1 MDPFTLVI
9 FGVTSNLAKLK
20 LIPALYDLEQKGLLP
35 EKTRI
40 IGIARGEYSKAE
52 FRNYIN
58 DILKSENRHHQ
69 HPTDKKTVDSLL
81 NKFEYLRGDL
91 EETNNKES
99 LYKDLKKLL
108 YKNDSRSKN
117 HLYYLATYPNL
128 YETIFRSLKKNDL
141 GQNKKGWVRLMIEKP
156 IGHDLKSAMELDKL
170 LHQFFK
176 EEQIYRLDHY
186 LGKETIQNILVF
198 RFGNGL
204 LQPLMN
210 KEYIDHIQITA
221 AEDFGIG
228 SRGGYFDTMGTL
240 KDVGQNHLLQ
250 MLVIA
255 TMNPPVE
262 YSNRAVTDERIK
274 ILNNLKSIPN
284 KIVYGQYNGYL
295 YEEKINKNSKAD
307 TFFALKTEIKNNT
320 WKGVPIYIRAG
331 KKLAQFITEINIV
344 FKVPV
349 NRMFPNHE
357 LGSRPNVLTYRIQ
370 PNEGIGIELLTKKPG
385 HKLQLQNDFMQ
396 YCYKNNENTHY
407 DAYEK
412 LIYDAMTGD
421 PTFFNDSPE
430 VEASWRFIDKY
441 SKTKKIIHSYDPGS
455 WGPEEANKL
464 IEEDGRKW
472 IEPSPLLCKI

>member
-1 MDPFTLVI
+1 MEPFTLVI

-20 LIPALYDLEQKGLLP
+20 LIPALYDLEEKGILP
-35 EKTRI
+35 EKTRV
-40 IGIARGEYSKAE
+40 IGIARRE
-52 FRNYIN
+52 FTKQEFNNYIG
-58 DILKSENRHHQ
+58 DVLLSENRHHQ
-69 HPTDKKTVDSLL
+69 HPTNQKIVDSLL
-81 NKFEYLRGDL
+81 NKIEYLRGDV
-91 EETNNKES
+91 EELNNEDS
-99 LYKDLKKLL
+99 LYTNLKKRLS
-108 YKNDSRSKN
+108 NN
-117 HLYYLATYPNL
+117 HLFYLATYPNL
-128 YETIFRSLKKNDL
+128 YETIFRSLKKNNL
-141 GQNKKGWVRLMIEKP
+141 GQNNKGWVRLMIEKP
-156 IGHDLKSAMELDKL
+156 IGADLKSAMELDRL

-210 KEYIDHIQITA
+210 KDYVDHIQITA

-255 TMNPPVE
+255 TMDAPSE

-274 ILNNLKSIPN
+274 ILNNLKAIPG
-284 KIVYGQYNGYL
+284 KIIYGQYNGYL
-295 YEEKINKNSKAD
+295 YEDKITKDSETD
-307 TFFALKTEIKNNT
+307 TFFALKTELNNKT
-320 WKGVPIYIRAG
+320 WRGVPIYIRAG
-331 KKLAQFITEINIV
+331 KKLAQFVTEINIV

-357 LGSRPNVLTYRIQ
+357 LGSRPNILTYRIQ

-385 HKLQLQNDFMQ
+385 HKLQLESDFMQ
-396 YCYKNNENTHY
+396 YCYKNNANTHY

-412 LIYDAMTGD
+412 LIYDAMMGD

-430 VEASWRFIDKY
+430 VEASWKFIDKY
-441 SKTKKIIHSYDPGS
+441 TKSEKELYIYEPGS
-455 WGPEEANKL
+455 WGPEAADKL
-464 IEEDGRKW
+464 IEDDGRKW
-472 IEPSPLLCKI
+472 IEPSPLLCKIN